1 MKAIDEEIKQ
11 DPNNCD
17 LKKERREIDD
27 QILKCEIDLKD
38 EVEMKL
44 TKDEKMAHSN
54 AWRSH
59 CETTEGLKKSSMG
72 KKGSSRNTKYISDA
86 EWKAMSPEAQTKK
99 AAGEDEVDKSSTSS
113 KSAKTMKSMSK
124 TIKSQE
130 KDNRSQNER

>member
-1 MKAIDEEIKQ
+1 MS
-11 DPNNCD
+11 PLCW
-17 LKKERREIDD
+17 LKV
-27 QILKCEIDLKD
+27 QFA
-38 EVEMKL
+38 
-44 TKDEKMAHSN
+44 TT
-54 AWRSH
+54 SH
-59 CETTEGLKKSSMG
+59 KGIG
-72 KKGSSRNTKYISDA
+72 KKGSCGNTKYISDA